1 MIQFTT
7 TLHITLCIVLILI
20 ILLQPG
26 KDSGAVFGGQGG
38 GNKNYAARSNGHP
51 LSKATTFIA
60 VIFMF
65 TSITLAWFSSSKA
78 SQDSN
83 VQDAISAVQNE
94 NQSQEAVVF
103 AIPKLPNVR
112 PSDLGVV
119 AKVSPDAAIMEL
131 NADGNAQENN
141 SPGITLPKI
150 ALARKKA

>member
-7 TLHITLCIVLILI
+7 TLHVTLCIVLILI

-60 VIFMF
+60 VVFMC

-94 NQSQEAVVF
+94 NQSQEDIVF
-103 AIPKLPNVR
+103 AIPKLPNVQ

-119 AKVSPDAAIMEL
+119 AKAPSGAAAEEPQL
-131 NADGNAQENN
+131 EDNAQDL
-141 SPGITLPKI
+141 SAPGITLPKD
-150 ALARKKA
+150 

>member
-7 TLHITLCIVLILI
+7 TLHVTLCIVLILI

-60 VIFMF
+60 VVFMC
-65 TSITLAWFSSSKA
+65 TSSTLAWFSSSKPA
-78 SQDSN
+78 ELN

-94 NQSQEAVVF
+94 NQSQRD
-103 AIPKLPNVR
+103 IIL
-112 PSDLGVV
+112 
-119 AKVSPDAAIMEL
+119 
-131 NADGNAQENN
+131 
-141 SPGITLPKI
+141 
-150 ALARKKA
+150 

>member
-7 TLHITLCIVLILI
+7 TLHVTLCIVLILI

-60 VIFMF
+60 VIFMC

-83 VQDAISAVQNE
+83 VQDAISDVQNE
-94 NQSQEAVVF
+94 NQSQEDIVF

-119 AKVSPDAAIMEL
+119 AKASQEPAVEVP
-131 NADGNAQENN
+131 NADNDGQDIGSQTIPA
-141 SPGITLPKI
+141 TTD
-150 ALARKKA
+150 